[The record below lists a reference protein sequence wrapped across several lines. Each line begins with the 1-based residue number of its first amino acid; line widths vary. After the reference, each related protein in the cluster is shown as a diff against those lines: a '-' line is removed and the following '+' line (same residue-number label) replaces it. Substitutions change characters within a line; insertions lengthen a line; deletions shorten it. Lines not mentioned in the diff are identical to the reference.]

1 MASKKQKKSFEED
14 VEFSYNPF
22 SEISSELGFS
32 AKPTISGSKMEPERK
47 KGRSQGLSPDK
58 LEKIV
63 LQSSRKGRGGKT
75 VTHVNIW
82 PSFDEK
88 KLLSF
93 CKELKKGLG
102 CGAWVE
108 NGGIVLQGDVKEKA
122 RHFLEKKGVKNII
135 YGN

>member
-1 MASKKQKKSFEED
+1 MSKKHKKSFEEE
-14 VEFSYNPF
+14 VEFTNNPF

-32 AKPTISGSKMEPERK
+32 SKPAVSGSKKEPEIK
-47 KGRSQGLSPDK
+47 KGKSHGLPCDK
-58 LEKIV
+58 IEKIV

-75 VTHVNIW
+75 VTYVNIW

-88 KLLSF
+88 SLSSF

-122 RHFLEKKGVKNII
+122 SHFLEKKGVKNII